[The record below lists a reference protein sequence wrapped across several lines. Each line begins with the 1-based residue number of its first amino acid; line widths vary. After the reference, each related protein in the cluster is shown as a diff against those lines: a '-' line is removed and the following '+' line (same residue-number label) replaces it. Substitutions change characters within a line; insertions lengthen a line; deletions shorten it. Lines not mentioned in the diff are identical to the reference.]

1 MLKKILMGAVF
12 VGSITAT
19 LTNAQVWDP
28 TALNA
33 DPKTAT
39 GPLSPKLSGLGD
51 YKFAVTT
58 DNAESQ
64 YFFDQGFRLW
74 VGFNHSEAMRS
85 FKEAI
90 RLDPDNAMAY
100 WGWALSLGR
109 NLNLPMLVNSK
120 EQANYAIGMALSLKD
135 KVSERE
141 ADYIDALAARYSTDL
156 SIPNEV
162 LDEAYVVA
170 MEKLMNKYPDDPD
183 ASVLFAG
190 AAMNA
195 QPWDYWNL
203 DGSTKGRT
211 EQVIDALEK
220 VLEKHPNHAAAMHY
234 HIHISESMRPE
245 IAEGSADNLAP
256 QLPGAGHLIHM
267 PSHIFMRVGRYQDAY
282 DINIEAA
289 KVDENY
295 IAQCNAQGLY
305 PLAYYPHNLH
315 FLAWSSMYTGR
326 SGESIAAAWK
336 VKDRVEA
343 GSRSNTWGLNETF
356 RSQPIFVMT
365 RFGMWD
371 ELLKVEK
378 PFMRAQFMTGI
389 WHYGRALA
397 HLHKGNMSEAEKEMA
412 SLSSLVDKMTEG
424 QPGYSNFEDAGGLL
438 TIALQVVEGEMASKK
453 GDYDKAVFHLSSAAR
468 MEDSLAYNEPPSW
481 YFPTRHILGAILLD
495 AGRPVEAEVVY
506 WDDLKHNPENAY
518 SLYGIY
524 QALTAQKKD
533 ALAEEFMNRYNKMWA
548 NSDVKLTSSRF

>member
-295 IAQCNAQGLY
+295 IAKCNAQGLY

-371 ELLKVEK
+371 DLLKVEK

-397 HLHKGNMSEAEKEMA
+397 HLHKGNMSEAEKEAA
-412 SLSSLVDKMTEG
+412 SLSSLVDIMTEG

-518 SLYGIY
+518 SLYGMY
-524 QALTAQKKD
+524 QALTAQNKD

>member
-1 MLKKILMGAVF
+1 
-12 VGSITAT
+12 
-19 LTNAQVWDP
+19 
-28 TALNA
+28 
-33 DPKTAT
+33 
-39 GPLSPKLSGLGD
+39 
-51 YKFAVTT
+51 
-58 DNAESQ
+58 
-64 YFFDQGFRLW
+64 
-74 VGFNHSEAMRS
+74 
-85 FKEAI
+85 
-90 RLDPDNAMAY
+90 
-100 WGWALSLGR
+100 
-109 NLNLPMLVNSK
+109 
-120 EQANYAIGMALSLKD
+120 
-135 KVSERE
+135 
-141 ADYIDALAARYSTDL
+141 
-156 SIPNEV
+156 
-162 LDEAYVVA
+162 
-170 MEKLMNKYPDDPD
+170 
-183 ASVLFAG
+183 
-190 AAMNA
+190 
-195 QPWDYWNL
+195 
-203 DGSTKGRT
+203 
-211 EQVIDALEK
+211 
-220 VLEKHPNHAAAMHY
+220 
-234 HIHISESMRPE
+234 
-245 IAEGSADNLAP
+245 
-256 QLPGAGHLIHM
+256 
-267 PSHIFMRVGRYQDAY
+267 MRVGRYQDAY

-289 KVDENY
+289 NVDENY

-397 HLHKGNMSEAEKEMA
+397 HLHKGNMSEAEIEAA

-518 SLYGIY
+518 SLYGMY

>member
-1 MLKKILMGAVF
+1 MGAVF
-12 VGSITAT
+12 VGSITAIS
-19 LTNAQVWDP
+19 TNAQVWDP

-371 ELLKVEK
+371 DLLKVEK

-397 HLHKGNMSEAEKEMA
+397 HLHKGNMSEAEKEAA
-412 SLSSLVDKMTEG
+412 SLSSLVDIMTEG

-518 SLYGIY
+518 SLYGMY
-524 QALTAQKKD
+524 QALTAQNKD